1 MAAQFGR
8 ALASASPG
16 EREMLQRTRA
26 SFLRFRDRCTSDACI
41 ADTYRGR
48 MREIS
53 DIMSGRWSPR

>member
-1 MAAQFGR
+1 
-8 ALASASPG
+8 
-16 EREMLQRTRA
+16 MLQRTRA